1 MPGSRI
7 RQRLRGFPRNV
18 AEVNR
23 SLQHLANL
31 RELGWHQS
39 VGRRAS
45 VDADGEPLP
54 WYTYPCIEW
63 LTGRLRGADTVFEYG
78 AGSSTLWYAAR
89 VDRVVSVEHDRVW
102 YTRLVG
108 SLPGNVELYLR
119 HPHLDEVDQASPT
132 ATSSP
137 YVNCIRS
144 YPPASFDV
152 IVVDGVQRPTCS
164 GVAVRHL
171 KEDGLLILDNSDRP
185 VYRSAIEQLA
195 DHGLGRIDFYG
206 FAPGSGILGCT
217 SVFARSFRRWVTAR
231 SAIRTWGL

>member
-7 RQRLRGFPRNV
+7 TQRLAGLPRSIP
-18 AEVNR
+18 EVNR

-31 RELGWHQS
+31 RELGWHES
-39 VGRRAS
+39 VGCGAS
-45 VDADGEPLP
+45 VDADGGPLP

-63 LTGRLRGADTVFEYG
+63 LAARLKGDDKVFEFG

-89 VDRVVSVEHDRVW
+89 VRRVVSVEHDRAW
-102 YTRLVG
+102 YSQLIESV
-108 SLPGNVELYLR
+108 PENVEL
-119 HPHLDEVDQASPT
+119 HLHHIDQVDKRSLNIASD
-132 ATSSP
+132 P
-137 YVNCIRS
+137 YVNCIKS
-144 YPPASFDV
+144 YLPLSFDV
-152 IVVDGVQRPTCS
+152 IVVDGVHRPTCS
-164 GVAVRHL
+164 MAAITHL

-185 VYRSAIEQLA
+185 AYRSAIEQLA

-217 SVFARSFRRWVTAR
+217 SVFARSFERWVTAR